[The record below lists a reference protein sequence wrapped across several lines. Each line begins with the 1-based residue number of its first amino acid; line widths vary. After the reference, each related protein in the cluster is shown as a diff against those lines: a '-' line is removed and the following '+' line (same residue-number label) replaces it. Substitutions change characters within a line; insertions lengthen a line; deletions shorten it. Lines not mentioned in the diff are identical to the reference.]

1 MPPKDRNMPIKPEKN
16 KSSRIQPRVR
26 IMRTEGEM
34 IAIDKKIK
42 ELGKK
47 DLHSYLYGEI
57 AKLEKKFLENPKLI
71 TAATGDTEYFYHC
84 VSPTTYNTLK
94 RIAALKDRSINSV
107 VEDLIITPLLHPT
120 VPARQDSA

>member
-1 MPPKDRNMPIKPEKN
+1 MPSRDLNIAIKPEKN
-16 KSSRIQPRVR
+16 KGSRIQPRVR

-71 TAATGDTEYFYHC
+71 TAATGKTKFFYHC
-84 VSPTTYNTLK
+84 VSPTTYNALK

-107 VEDLIITPLLHPT
+107 VEDFIITPLLHPMEL
-120 VPARQDSA
+120 VRQDSA